1 MDLSIVL
8 QSGVDMVAYVV
19 VIVLILG
26 ITSLLISRKTNIS
39 YIPLLIVFGIL
50 VGPVFGIIG
59 RGIARSLFDYVR
71 VFGLFIILFAEGH
84 HLWRSLLV
92 KNFTTIA
99 LLDTVGLLITA
110 VIAAFAFSFFF
121 HLPFVVGF
129 LFGAIISAT
138 DPATLIPLFK
148 QHHINQDVET
158 VIVTESIFNDPLG
171 IVLTS
176 LALVFVMPKAPSAMA
191 VESIARYITLYP
203 ASIVY
208 FIYEVGMSIFIGA
221 IIAYIGYLG
230 IKKLKLRKSPYI
242 EILALTLAFGGF
254 IIGEIALASGFLVA
268 TVVGIL
274 LGNHDDFFHDTTPE
288 TTAAIER
295 DSHFNDTLAMLG
307 TVFIFV
313 LLGASL
319 NLSMMSLNVLIY
331 GILIAL
337 LIVFV
342 ARPIAALIIL
352 PKWKFK
358 KFMFI
363 SLEGPR
369 GVVPSALA
377 SLPLSLGMRFHDVQ
391 MVQWGEI
398 ILSATVITVLLSVVV
413 ETVWVPFLKGKLLN
427 EPEPEG
433 DEVGAQPL

>member
-1 MDLSIVL
+1 MNPSNVL
-8 QSGVDMVAYVV
+8 QSGVDVVAYVV
-19 VIVLILG
+19 VVVLILG
-26 ITSLLISRKTNIS
+26 ITALLISRKTNIS
-39 YIPLLIVFGIL
+39 YIPLLIIFGIL
-50 VGPVFGIIG
+50 AGPVLGLIG
-59 RGIARSLFDYVR
+59 RDVARDMFEYVR
-71 VFGLFIILFAEGH
+71 VFGLFMILFAEGH

-110 VIAAFAFSFFF
+110 LISAFAFSLVFNV
-121 HLPFVVGF
+121 PFAVGF

-148 QHHINQDVET
+148 QHHIDRDIET

-176 LALVFVMPKAPSAMA
+176 LALVFVMPQAPSAQV
-191 VESIARYITLYP
+191 VEGIANYITLYP
-203 ASIVY
+203 AAVVY
-208 FIYEVGMSIFIGA
+208 FLYEVGMSIFIGVV
-221 IIAYIGYLG
+221 IAYAGYFG
-230 IKKLKLRKSPYI
+230 IKKLQLRKSPYI

-254 IIGEIALASGFLVA
+254 VLGEVVMASGFLVA

-288 TTAAIER
+288 TTEAINR
-295 DSHFNDTLAMLG
+295 DIHFNDTLAMIG
-307 TVFIFV
+307 TIFIFV

-319 NLSMMSLNVLIY
+319 NLSIMTPTVLVY
-331 GILIAL
+331 GIIIGLI
-337 LIVFV
+337 IVFV
-342 ARPIAALIIL
+342 ARPIAALVIL

-358 KFMFI
+358 KYLFI

-377 SLPLSLGMRFHDVQ
+377 SLPLALGMRFHDAQ
-391 MVQWGEI
+391 MIQWGEI
-398 ILSATVITVLLSVVV
+398 ILCATLVTVLVSVII
-413 ETVWVPFLKGKLLN
+413 ETLWVPVLKKKLL
-427 EPEPEG
+427 EQPTPEMPEH
-433 DEVGAQPL
+433 

>member
-1 MDLSIVL
+1 MDLSVVL

-19 VIVLILG
+19 VLVLIVG

-39 YIPLLIVFGIL
+39 YIPLLILFGIL
-50 VGPVFGIIG
+50 IGPVLGLVG
-59 RGIARSLFDYVR
+59 HDVARNMFDYVR

-92 KNFTTIA
+92 KNLVTIA

-110 VIAAFAFSFFF
+110 IIAALAFSWFF
-121 HLPFVVGF
+121 HVPFVVGF
-129 LFGAIISAT
+129 LFGAIVAAT

-148 QHHINQDVET
+148 QHHVDRDIET

-176 LALVFVMPKAPSAMA
+176 LALVFVMPEAPSAQF
-191 VESIARYITLYP
+191 VENLAKYITLYP
-203 ASIVY
+203 AAVVY
-208 FIYEVGMSIFIGA
+208 FLYEVGISVLFGVIVAYLG
-221 IIAYIGYLG
+221 YIG
-230 IKKLKLRKSPYI
+230 IRKLKLRKSPYI

-254 IIGEIALASGFLVA
+254 ILGEVVMASGFLVA
-268 TVVGIL
+268 TVIGIL

-288 TTAAIER
+288 TTAAINR
-295 DSHFNDTLAMLG
+295 DMDFNDTLAMLG
-307 TVFIFV
+307 TIFIFV

-319 NLSMMSLNVLIY
+319 NLSMMTWDVLLY
-331 GILIAL
+331 GTIIAL

-342 ARPIAALIIL
+342 ARPVATLVIL
-352 PKWKFK
+352 KKWGFK
-358 KFMFI
+358 KYLFI

-377 SLPLSLGMRFHDVQ
+377 SLPYSLGVRYHNPAMIH
-391 MVQWGEI
+391 WGEI
-398 ILSATVITVLLSVVV
+398 ILSATVITVLLSVII
-413 ETVWVPFLKGKLLN
+413 ETVWVPYLKKKLL
-427 EPEPEG
+427 
-433 DEVGAQPL
+433 DQPVVEASSA